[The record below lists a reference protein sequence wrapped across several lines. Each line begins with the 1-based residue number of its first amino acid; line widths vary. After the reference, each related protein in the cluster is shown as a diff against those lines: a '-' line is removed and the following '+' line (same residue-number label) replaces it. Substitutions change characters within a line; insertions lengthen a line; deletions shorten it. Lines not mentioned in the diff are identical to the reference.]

1 MIQDK
6 ATFNFNGVKIDANY
20 SVKSKPC
27 KTMRITIGEE
37 VGYISRED
45 LFALMVLF
53 ADEKQIADCV
63 KAKPFKTI
71 KKMIKV
77 KAKQDFKKGDDIIFP
92 INYEVTPEVADA
104 YYEMEKNREIAEDKA
119 KKMINNIFKK

>member
-1 MIQDK
+1 MISEK
-6 ATFNFNGVKIDANY
+6 AKFEFNGVKIEANY
-20 SVKSKPC
+20 TEKSKPC
-27 KTMRITIGEE
+27 KTMRITIGKE

-53 ADEKQIADCV
+53 ADDKQIADCV
-63 KAKPFKTI
+63 RIKPFKII

-104 YYEMEKNREIAEDKA
+104 YYEQQKNKEIAEEKA
-119 KKMINNIFKK
+119 KKMVNNVFNK